1 MSANLPAVL
10 KLAVTHMAFDGQE
23 FPALGNGELRYTYTT
38 KVAPNLPFVVID
50 RTQGVLTWD
59 SDHREPRPALEAVA
73 RAHNPAVLM
82 VRGRHCARACTV
94 EMFSPRLVA
103 HTPIELRW
111 VVNGAGIEPIFFVT
125 FAEDAV

>member
-1 MSANLPAVL
+1 MSANL
-10 KLAVTHMAFDGQE
+10 
-23 FPALGNGELRYTYTT
+23 
-38 KVAPNLPFVVID
+38 
-50 RTQGVLTWD
+50 
-59 SDHREPRPALEAVA
+59 
-73 RAHNPAVLM
+73 PAVLM
-82 VRGRHCARACTV
+82 VRGRHGARACTV